1 MEFLCV
7 AAFRLLFVFVFLQQQ
22 QQQQQQQPLAA
33 APTSHSPRASGEW
46 KVKGLIRG
54 IWTIKGEFIYSILCK
69 LNCLLRPSKQK
80 VNSK

>member
-7 AAFRLLFVFVFLQQQ
+7 AAFRLLFVFVFL
-22 QQQQQQQPLAA
+22 QQQQQPLAA